1 MTLSTSFPLIF
12 HSGFLCVRR
21 VANLLPYRAVP
32 KRQRRRIAAAFRS
45 HSNKRPSW
53 LFTSFFNGD
62 KESYLRG
69 SVGRYVRF
77 EDLRARARANRLPV
91 RHFWSRPC
99 QTRLLFLFLFFLF
112 SFVVS
117 CSYSCDEPR
126 VLTRREN
133 YDSRLSFALASD
145 QEPFAI
151 LILSSKRQLGDR
163 FDCFFFFSFFCHR
176 RSAEIG
182 SSLSRDHAVAQEY
195 RE

>member
-1 MTLSTSFPLIF
+1 MFAAWRIFFLTERYLS
-12 HSGFLCVRR
+12 
-21 VANLLPYRAVP
+21 ANGEGSQPRF
-32 KRQRRRIAAAFRS
+32 AATRT
-45 HSNKRPSW
+45 R
-53 LFTSFFNGD
+53 D
-62 KESYLRG
+62 LRG
-69 SVGRYVRF
+69 S
-77 EDLRARARANRLPV
+77 LRVSLMAIKSLISADPWVVTFASRICVRARANRLPV

-99 QTRLLFLFLFFLF
+99 QTRLLFLFLFSLF

-163 FDCFFFFSFFCHR
+163 FDFFFRFFFFFFLSSTKR
-176 RSAEIG
+176 RNRIIPFAR
-182 SSLSRDHAVAQEY
+182 SRSGTRVS
-195 RE
+195 